1 MKTALILLAAL
12 IFVSA
17 LSWVQT
23 PVMFF
28 AMPEFIWEISWV
40 GIELFALLACIIA
53 VIALVALVSVGV
65 IGLVLVVLIG
75 LVLALLFNS
84 IFIALPLLMLVGLA
98 WLLKEESPAY

>member
-12 IFVSA
+12 LFISA

-28 AMPEFIWEISWV
+28 AMPELIWEISWV
-40 GIELFALLACIIA
+40 GIELFALLIGIIA

-98 WLLKEESPAY
+98 WLLKEEATAY

>member
-12 IFVSA
+12 LVISA
-17 LSWVQT
+17 LSWIQT

-28 AMPEFIWEISWV
+28 VMPEFIWQISWV
-40 GIELFALLACIIA
+40 GMELFALLAGIIA

-84 IFIALPLLMLVGLA
+84 IFIALPLLLLVGLA
-98 WLLKEESPAY
+98 WLLKEESMSY